1 MHARAVIVDI
11 QPGKMDELITIYRD
25 SIAPAAREQKGS
37 KGAFLLTNPDTNKA
51 ISITMWET
59 EEAMTGGE
67 ASGYYQE
74 QLVKFKDVFTAP
86 PVREGY
92 EIAVSNYK

>member
-59 EEAMTGGE
+59 EEAMTAGE

-74 QLVKFKDVFTAP
+74 QVAKAAP
-86 PVREGY
+86 TFAGKPAMEHY
-92 EIAVSNYK
+92 AVSVQG